1 MCANF
6 YSRFAICIL
15 VRVINFT
22 EFYFHY
28 PIISSRPVHP
38 TISLVPGIFFKKK
51 IDVFRLVVGCGRC
64 LCMYVVLAILG
75 ICMRFKGPL
84 SIRILFVWYLGGW
97 LFFSLCFSCGFWFSF
112 STIGKV
118 NVVKLFSVFL
128 QVVKYISLGD
138 IHVVFRGPFDMHLV
152 LMVHREL

>member
-15 VRVINFT
+15 VRAINFT

-51 IDVFRLVVGCGRC
+51 STFFVWWLVVTGVCACMLFWRFWGYACG
-64 LCMYVVLAILG
+64 L
-75 ICMRFKGPL
+75 KGPC
-84 SIRILFVWYLGGW
+84 RYAFYLYDTWGDV
-97 LFFSLCFSCGFWFSF
+97 FFSLCFSCGFWFSF